1 MDNIFRLRQVSDNVY
16 NLLAEEIG
24 LREMSSGSRDWLLFE
39 YNEDEKKLRCY
50 EGYFKERFF
59 LKEIQVE
66 LMQYLSKVHLGEAI
80 SVHAPGAWECRIDIC
95 WGLKD
100 EVIEFRKELAA
111 KLLEGI

>member
-50 EGYFKERFF
+50 EGYIKDRFL
-59 LKEIQVE
+59 LKEIEVE
-66 LMQYLSKVHLGEAI
+66 LMLYMPIEDVRNVVSI
-80 SVHAPGAWECRIDIC
+80 YSPGAWDNRVDVC
-95 WGLKD
+95 WGLKAD
-100 EVIEFRKELAA
+100 VIEFRKELAA